1 MLLLLHF
8 KSSKKIE
15 LKIILEEREKK
26 KKKISSLQTKTDQ
39 EDWQKGKPGRLIFE
53 FNKNNDKFV
62 LL

>member
-26 KKKISSLQTKTDQ
+26 KKKLVLSKPKQTKRT
-39 EDWQKGKPGRLIFE
+39 GKKE
-53 FNKNNDKFV
+53 NQV
-62 LL
+62 A